1 MSAAVL
7 LPPTPARSLSSF
19 PQATFL
25 TDYMFFEK
33 DNGMCSCLDNCTRV
47 KFTCCL
53 VYCCGCLCPC
63 TVDVVL
69 SKASDAVAPE

>member
-1 MSAAVL
+1 
-7 LPPTPARSLSSF
+7 
-19 PQATFL
+19 
-25 TDYMFFEK
+25 MFFEK

-69 SKASDAVAPE
+69 NKASDAVAPE